1 MPETGLPL
9 LTNWQN
15 FYMIAGTAAATL
27 TGLMFI
33 VITLM
38 AGFERHVTI
47 LNAGIA
53 AFNTPTVVHFCT
65 VLLMAA
71 ILSAP
76 WQAFWSVGLVLGLLG
91 LGEGFYLLAVIR
103 RMRRV
108 PGYQTPLKDWLWYVA
123 VPLGAHILL
132 IGAAVTL
139 PAYPALVLY
148 LIAVVMLALMFT
160 GIRNAWDLVTFL
172 AVERSRPENKKSEK

>member
-1 MPETGLPL
+1 MPEIGLPF

-15 FYMIAGTAAATL
+15 FYMITGTAAATL

-33 VITLM
+33 VITLI
-38 AGFERHVTI
+38 ADIERHVPT
-47 LNAGIA
+47 LNAGIS
-53 AFNTPTVVHFCT
+53 AFNTSTVMHFCT

-76 WQAFWSVGLVLGLLG
+76 WQAFSSVGLVLGPLG
-91 LGEGFYLLAVIR
+91 LGEVVYLLAVTR

-108 PGYQTPLKDWLWYVA
+108 PGYQTPLKDWLWYSA
-123 VPLGAHILL
+123 VPLSAHIVL
-132 IGAAVTL
+132 IVSAVTL
-139 PAYPALVLY
+139 PANPALVLY
-148 LIAVVMLALMFT
+148 LISVVMIVLLFT

-172 AVERSRPENKKSEK
+172 AVERSHPEHKNSE